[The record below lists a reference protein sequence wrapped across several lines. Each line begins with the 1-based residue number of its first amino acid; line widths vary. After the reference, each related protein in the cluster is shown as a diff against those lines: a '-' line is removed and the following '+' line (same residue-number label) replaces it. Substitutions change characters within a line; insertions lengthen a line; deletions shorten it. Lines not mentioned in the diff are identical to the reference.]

1 MTDEKMKEY
10 VESEILDGL
19 VEKPLNPNILN
30 NLIEKVLENLNE
42 KKWFYLFKTYLLKWQ
57 KIILFL
63 KKIFKSLIFF
73 IYKK

>member
-57 KIILFL
+57 KIILFF
-63 KKIFKSLIFF
+63 KNIFKSLIFF
-73 IYKK
+73 I